1 MRLDRKAHLIGI
13 VIVTAIGAAVLPQQ
27 ARAQAEPAAPV
38 AGVLEEVVVT
48 AQKREEKLQDVP
60 ISITAV
66 SGEELATRGIDG
78 VAGLNS
84 LAPNLMFR
92 PSAGTNLI
100 SVVAIRGSVA
110 AQPAIWFDPAVG
122 LYLNGVYL
130 GKTQGSVFDLVDI
143 ERVEVLRGPQGTLFG
158 RNTEGGA
165 INFITRQPSG
175 EFRGKAG
182 VEYGN
187 FERKVGRLSVDLPRF
202 GIASASFGLRKEEQ
216 DGWAENLTGPDMGAI
231 DSESARASVKL
242 EFSDSFSAL
251 YDFDYSRS
259 DNTPPPTSLYATNGW
274 RGTFP
279 TVLGPAFAPFLGP
292 VLAQQL
298 MTSIESAIAPYATTT
313 RPDTVSTN
321 GPEISERAKNN
332 SHSLTLRLQATDTDE
347 FKYIFARR
355 SFNYGDNQDID
366 GTPLTAITSPIP
378 WGMSAYYNRR
388 TGYEQDSHEL
398 QWVGT
403 RDRFRHVL
411 GLYYFKDEGTTRGAQ
426 DFSLLGARPQNSEY
440 AADTDAKAIYA
451 QVDYDFTDRWTATLG
466 ARYTEEER
474 SGWSHRYNTNGFDGP
489 RTTDIL
495 PLTSYSADFSD
506 TTPMAALAFKLNDYV
521 NFYARVAKGFKSG
534 GFSSEVS
541 TPAVSTPYKPQT
553 SLSTEVGVKSTL
565 LDGRARL
572 NFALYNTDIED
583 QQFTNLIAGTTQSL
597 VVNTGESTYRGAE
610 LEAAWLLADGWQVQL
625 GYGYL
630 DAKLDKFIDNALN
643 LGPTRPLIDTA
654 SNREP
659 AWAPEHTLNLNLN
672 GRLAQGGWGE
682 LRAILDYSYTAKMNL
697 YTVNKDL
704 TTPNA
709 GGSYVVGIN
718 TVPAISNLN
727 ARLLLADL
735 PAGPGTMDLSIWG
748 KNLTDEDKMIQSID
762 FGMLRNATWQTPRTY
777 MFTATYKW

>member
-1 MRLDRKAHLIGI
+1 MRDHSRIPLFISTLASALATVSVAH
-13 VIVTAIGAAVLPQQ
+13 AAADGSTVQM
-27 ARAQAEPAAPV
+27 
-38 AGVLEEVVVT
+38 LEEVVVT

-60 ISITAV
+60 ISITAI
-66 SGEELATRGIDG
+66 SSEEIANRGIDG

-92 PSAGTNLI
+92 PSAGSNLI
-100 SVVAIRGSVA
+100 SVVSIRGSVA
-110 AQPAIWFDPAVG
+110 SQPAIWFDPAVG

-175 EFRGKAG
+175 EFSGKAG
-182 VEYGN
+182 IEYGN
-187 FERKVGRLSVDLPRF
+187 FDRRMGRLSVDLPRF
-202 GIASASFGLRKEEQ
+202 GIASMSFGLRKEEQ
-216 DGWAENLTGPDMGAI
+216 DGWAKNLTGPDMGAI

-242 EFSDSFSAL
+242 EFTDSFSAL

-279 TVLGPAFAPFLGP
+279 SVLGPAFTPFLGAA
-292 VLAQQL
+292 LAQQL
-298 MTSIESAIAPYATTT
+298 MTSIESAITPYATTT
-313 RPDTVSTN
+313 RPGTVSTN
-321 GPEISERAKNN
+321 GGEIWERAKNN
-332 SHSLTLRLQATDTDE
+332 SHALTLRWQATDTDE

-355 SFNYGDNQDID
+355 SFDYGDSQDID
-366 GTPLTAITSPIP
+366 GTPLSTISSPIP
-378 WGMSAYYNRR
+378 WSMNAFYNRR
-388 TGYEQDSHEL
+388 TEYTQDSHEL
-398 QWVGT
+398 QWVGA

-426 DFSLLGARPQNSEY
+426 DFSLMGARPQNSSY

-451 QVDYDFTDRWTATLG
+451 QMDYDFTDRWTATVG
-466 ARYTEEER
+466 VRYTEEER
-474 SGWSHRYNTNGFDGP
+474 SGWSHRFNTAGFDGQ

-495 PLTSYSADFSD
+495 PFTSYSKKFSD
-506 TTPMAALAFKLNDYV
+506 TTPMAALAFKLNNDV

-541 TPAVSTPYKPQT
+541 TPQVVEPYMPQT

-565 LDGRARL
+565 FDGRARL

-583 QQFTNLIAGTTQSL
+583 QQFTNLIPGTTQSL
-597 VVNTGESTYRGAE
+597 VVNTGESTYRGVE
-610 LEAAWLLADGWQVQL
+610 LEAAWLIADGWQAQL

-630 DAKLDKFIDNALN
+630 DAKMDKFIDNALN

-654 SNREP
+654 SNREA
-659 AWAPEHTLNLNLN
+659 AWAPEHTLNMNLD

-682 LRAILDYSYTAKMNL
+682 LRAILDYSYTAKANL

-704 TTPNA
+704 AAPDA

-718 TVPAISNLN
+718 TMPAVRNLN

-735 PAGPGTMDLSIWG
+735 PAGPGMMDLSIWA
-748 KNLTDEDKMIQSID
+748 KNLTDEDKVIQSID
-762 FGMLRNATWQTPRTY
+762 FGMFRNATWQNPRTY